1 MQRNSLIEYYLH
13 LYNSLE
19 MQDEEILSSI
29 KQVISELIK
38 NKATPVTPESKIIE
52 DLGLESI
59 DFIDLIFE
67 LERKFKVEIDLN
79 LLGLE
84 LAKYKE
90 RRFTEVRI
98 VDLKDFVKK
107 SIAG

>member
-1 MQRNSLIEYYLH
+1 M
-13 LYNSLE
+13 
-19 MQDEEILSSI
+19 
-29 KQVISELIK
+29 K
-38 NKATPVTPESKIIE
+38 NKSLSVTPESKIIE

-79 LLGLE
+79 MLGLE

-98 VDLKDFVKK
+98 SDLQEFVKK
-107 SIAG
+107 SISN

>member
-1 MQRNSLIEYYLH
+1 
-13 LYNSLE
+13 
-19 MQDEEILSSI
+19 MQDEEVMNSI
-29 KQVISELIK
+29 IKVVGELMK
-38 NKATPVTPESKIIE
+38 NKSLSVTPESKIIE

-79 LLGLE
+79 MLGLE

-98 VDLKDFVKK
+98 SDLQEFVKK
-107 SIAG
+107 SISN

>member
-1 MQRNSLIEYYLH
+1 
-13 LYNSLE
+13 
-19 MQDEEILSSI
+19 MQDEEVTSSI
-29 KQVISELIK
+29 IKVVTELMK
-38 NKATPVTPESKIIE
+38 NKTLPVTPNSKIIE

-67 LERKFKVEIDLN
+67 LERRYKVEIDLN

-84 LAKYKE
+84 LARYKE

-98 VDLKDFVKK
+98 ADLQEFIKK
-107 SIAG
+107 SISG

>member
-1 MQRNSLIEYYLH
+1 MQNQEV
-13 LYNSLE
+13 
-19 MQDEEILSSI
+19 MSSI
-29 KQVISELIK
+29 IEVVTELMK
-38 NKATPVTPESKIIE
+38 NKEQPVTPESKIIE

-79 LLGLE
+79 MLGLE
-84 LAKYKE
+84 LAKYKA

-98 VDLKDFVKK
+98 IDLQEFVKK
-107 SIAG
+107 SISG